1 MSKKEDIIFCIIM
14 VLVFFALAYF
24 LLETSTGNTILQTV
38 TELQEKYLGRRIYFM

>member
-14 VLVFFALAYF
+14 VLVFFAFAYF
-24 LLETSTGNTILQTV
+24 LLETSTGNAILQTV